1 MDVLKMIAEL
11 RSERDQVEEAILSLE
26 RLALGRGK
34 RRGRPPKWMTDAI
47 DSRSSARTGR
57 KKRVLSAE
65 ARARI
70 AAGQRKRWA
79 AVRQPGAGM
88 RERNAD

>member
-34 RRGRPPKWMTDAI
+34 RRGRPPKWITDAT
-47 DSRSSARTGR
+47 DSGSSPRTGR

-79 AVRQPGAGM
+79 AVRQAQ
-88 RERNAD
+88 A